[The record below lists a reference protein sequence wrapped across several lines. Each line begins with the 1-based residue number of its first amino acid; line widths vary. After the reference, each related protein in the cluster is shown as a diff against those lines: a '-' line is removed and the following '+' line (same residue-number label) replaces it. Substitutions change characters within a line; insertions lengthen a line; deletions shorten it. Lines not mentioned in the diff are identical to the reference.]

1 MRSILKKNLYGV
13 FLIFSLKKCL
23 LNLKKNNMAKKLRKD
38 YFLRKQYKR
47 FEVWNKLNKSLK
59 KSHVIYNIPVSSLV
73 KKKKIYSKTPI
84 RNYCFQTG
92 RGHGVV
98 PFFRVSRMLVR
109 KNAGIGLFRGVY
121 KNN

>member
-1 MRSILKKNLYGV
+1 MHFTLKRSIYGV
-13 FLIFSLKKCL
+13 FLIFFLKKRL
-23 LNLKKNNMAKKLRKD
+23 SNIKNMAKKLSKD

-47 FEVWNKLNKSLK
+47 FEMWNKLNKSLK
-59 KSHVIYNIPVSSLV
+59 KSQLIYNIPTSSLL

-84 RNYCFQTG
+84 RNYCFRTG
-92 RGHGVV
+92 RGRGIV

-109 KNAGIGLFRGVY
+109 KNAGIGLFRGVH

>member
-1 MRSILKKNLYGV
+1 MHFILKKSIYGV
-13 FLIFSLKKCL
+13 FLIFFLKKCL
-23 LNLKKNNMAKKLRKD
+23 SNIRNMAKKLSKD

-47 FEVWNKLNKSLK
+47 FEMWNKLNKSLK
-59 KSHVIYNIPVSSLV
+59 KSQLIYNIPTSSLL

-92 RGHGVV
+92 RGRGIV